1 MTFDPNALG
10 STTDTKTVSW
20 TARDCMLYALGVGAG
35 VDDLAYTTN
44 NTTGVTQR
52 MLPSMPVTLG
62 PDFSVLRR
70 AGRVDW
76 TKVLHAEQ
84 EVELL
89 APVPTEGQAEVTS
102 RIAAMWDKQTAALVA
117 VDTEAKSLEGQ
128 HLWRS
133 RATLF
138 VKGAGGWGGER
149 GPSTTNADLPGLAE
163 LPAQPDQTV
172 SYQTRPEQ
180 ALIYRLS
187 GDYNPLHSDPAFA
200 ARAGLDRPILHGL
213 ATFGFAARAVLAFTD
228 PFTGTSTD
236 RSADQDTGEDP
247 FALRG
252 LSARFAAPVLPG
264 DTLHV
269 DLWRASEDMV
279 RFTVRGANGAAVL
292 VNGRADLNIAKNGSR
307 NAAGTAT
314 ETTAGS

>member
-1 MTFDPNALG
+1 MTFDPSALG
-10 STTDTKTVSW
+10 STTETKTVSW

-44 NTTGVTQR
+44 NTAGVTQR
-52 MLPSMPVTLG
+52 MLPTMPVTLG
-62 PDFSVLRR
+62 SDFSVLRR

-89 APVPTEGQAEVTS
+89 GPVPTEGQANVTS
-102 RIAAMWDKQTAALVA
+102 RLAAMWDKQTAALVA
-117 VDTEAKSLEGQ
+117 VDTEAESLDGRP
-128 HLWRS
+128 LWRS

-138 VKGAGGWGGER
+138 VKGAGGWGGDR
-149 GPSTTNADLPGLAE
+149 GPSSNNADLPELTE
-163 LPAQPDQTV
+163 LPTGPDQTIT
-172 SYQTRPEQ
+172 YQTRPEQ

-213 ATFGFAARAVLAFTD
+213 ATFGFAARAVLAFTET
-228 PFTGTSTD
+228 FTGTTIGTSTGA
-236 RSADQDTGEDP
+236 STGKAADQHAGEDP
-247 FALRG
+247 FAVRG

-269 DLWRASEDMV
+269 DLWRGGDDMV
-279 RFTVRGANGAAVL
+279 RFTVRGPDGAAVL
-292 VNGRADLNIAKNGSR
+292 VNGRAALNMTGSASG
-307 NAAGTAT
+307 AAEG
-314 ETTAGS
+314 